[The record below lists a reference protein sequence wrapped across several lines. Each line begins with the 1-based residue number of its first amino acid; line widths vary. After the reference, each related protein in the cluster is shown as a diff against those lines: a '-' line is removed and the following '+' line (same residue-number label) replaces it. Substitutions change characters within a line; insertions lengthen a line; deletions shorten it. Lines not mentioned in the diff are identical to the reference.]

1 MGNSGV
7 TVVYLGSNLGIKSWK
22 CLDAPVP
29 KTSRTFRFM
38 TANLQNRG
46 HSEQVFNEV
55 HKIRCF
61 TWHVFHGMGKHKRL
75 TWQKT
80 QWQIQN
86 SYWSS
91 TSRLLSHIFFKEI
104 IIPRPETPETLR
116 SPSQVLSTRL
126 CQIEKQVHYN
136 FSDERNHRK

>member
-55 HKIRCF
+55 YKIRWF
-61 TWHVFHGMGKHKRL
+61 TWPIFHGVGKQKRL
-75 TWQKT
+75 MWWRT
-80 QWQIQN
+80 QWQIQ
-86 SYWSS
+86 SGRVTLVLYLKIHCLIFCLKRSES
-91 TSRLLSHIFFKEI
+91 LDPKPQKPPLLFQTPLKFF
-104 IIPRPETPETLR
+104 PPDC
-116 SPSQVLSTRL
+116 V
-126 CQIEKQVHYN
+126 KQKN
-136 FSDERNHRK
+136 R